1 RGHGADRG
9 DRGQRGG
16 RARGVAQPRGARPD
30 RRRSAAGAERSRR
43 PVRHPPR
50 RHRARGCAARRRRG
64 GVVPARAAHAPA
76 SDADSDA
83 PDSGGSVVVSRGLAQ
98 RAGRIAARPRR
109 LDGPVRRSPGGLSAG
124 RWTRHHSARV
134 GPRGGRMAGS
144 KTFHYL
150 VVPDSVGSFLLPE
163 IRYAYY
169 DFAAGDYTAARA
181 PPRALAVAQGAEP
194 RAARPLP
201 PLDRS
206 ASTTWS
212 TAL

>member
-1 RGHGADRG
+1 R
-9 DRGQRGG
+9 
-16 RARGVAQPRGARPD
+16 RAND
-30 RRRSAAGAERSRR
+30 RRVTAQECAVEVA
-43 PVRHPPR
+43 VQPPE
-50 RHRARGCAARRRRG
+50 
-64 GVVPARAAHAPA
+64 
-76 SDADSDA
+76 
-83 PDSGGSVVVSRGLAQ
+83 
-98 RAGRIAARPRR
+98 
-109 LDGPVRRSPGGLSAG
+109 
-124 RWTRHHSARV
+124 ARV
-134 GPRGGRMAGS
+134 GEPLDATATVSGVGNVALWPEPVIHWPVGFRVYPGEGTVRVEPRGGRMAGR

-206 ASTTWS
+206 ASTT
-212 TAL
+212 

>member
-1 RGHGADRG
+1 MVRPP
-9 DRGQRGG
+9 
-16 RARGVAQPRGARPD
+16 PRSTLFPYTTLFRS
-30 RRRSAAGAERSRR
+30 SAAVSGLGNVALWPE
-43 PVRHPPR
+43 PVMRWPAGF
-50 RHRARGCAARRRRG
+50 RAYPGEAT
-64 GVVPARAAHAPA
+64 
-76 SDADSDA
+76 
-83 PDSGGSVVVSRGLAQ
+83 
-98 RAGRIAARPRR
+98 
-109 LDGPVRRSPGGLSAG
+109 VR
-124 RWTRHHSARV
+124 V
-134 GPRGGRMAGS
+134 EPRGGRMAGS

-212 TAL
+212 TGLAAGP